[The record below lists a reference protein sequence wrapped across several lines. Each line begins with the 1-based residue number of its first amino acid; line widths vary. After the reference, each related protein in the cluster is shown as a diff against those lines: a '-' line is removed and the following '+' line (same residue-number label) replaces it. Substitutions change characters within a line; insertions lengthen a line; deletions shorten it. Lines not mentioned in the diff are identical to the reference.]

1 MSTNPTNIYSHSFFM
16 QLALNQAKKGLGLT
30 KENPS
35 VGCVLVKNGEIISL
49 GNTSDGGR
57 PHAEI
62 NAINFAKSKIKN
74 SYLYVTLEPCSHYGK
89 TPPCV
94 HRIINEKIK
103 KVFFSIKDL
112 DKRTFN
118 KSYKILKKNKIVVT
132 SGYLAKVTKNF
143 YRSYIKS
150 KTETFPFVTCKV
162 AMSKDFYLINN
173 NSKWVTNLSSR
184 KRVHLMRSNHD
195 CILTSSSTIINDNP
209 ALTCR
214 IDGLSKYS
222 PTRIILDNHL
232 KTSLNS
238 NVYSNTKKIKTII
251 FYNKTDNKKVNKFK
265 KQGIKLYKI
274 PLDKNGNL
282 NLKQVLIKAKKLMF
296 YRIFL
301 ESGLKL
307 VENFLTLNLV
317 DDLKIFNSNKKL
329 KNNGKDTIK
338 KILLKFTKGKTKKVE
353 NINLFGEVL
362 TSYKLK

>member
-1 MSTNPTNIYSHSFFM
+1 M
-16 QLALNQAKKGLGLT
+16 
-30 KENPS
+30 
-35 VGCVLVKNGEIISL
+35 
-49 GNTSDGGR
+49 
-57 PHAEI
+57 
-62 NAINFAKSKIKN
+62 
-74 SYLYVTLEPCSHYGK
+74 
-89 TPPCV
+89 
-94 HRIINEKIK
+94 
-103 KVFFSIKDL
+103 
-112 DKRTFN
+112 
-118 KSYKILKKNKIVVT
+118 
-132 SGYLAKVTKNF
+132 AKVTKNF